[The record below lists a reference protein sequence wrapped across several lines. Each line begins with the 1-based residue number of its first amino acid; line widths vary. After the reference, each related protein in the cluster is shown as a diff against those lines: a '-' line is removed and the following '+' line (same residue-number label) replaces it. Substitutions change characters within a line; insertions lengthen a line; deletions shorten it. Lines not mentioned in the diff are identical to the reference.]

1 MDKQQMQ
8 EVIAEVLRDADLH
21 SGDIPAI
28 DLYLD
33 QILSLVA
40 DNRATASSYYQDK
53 PLTKTMV
60 NNYSKDGLIKPV
72 KGKKYA
78 KEHIVQM
85 LLVYALKSS
94 MPIGEIKRMLTGVD
108 EIEGFED
115 SDLIACYDRYLDT
128 KEDVRAMSRDVV
140 ERLLAEQELEVE
152 NDRDFLVFLL
162 SLVAL
167 SSYTNGIARALIAAR
182 YPDPEL
188 LERER
193 RERADEERAREKEE
207 RKQEKEEKKKKKDKD
222 KEKDKDK
229 DKEKETR
236 EEEKS
241 EESIEN
247 DVGAKTEA

>member
-1 MDKQQMQ
+1 MDKQRMQ
-8 EVIAEVLRDADLH
+8 QVIEEVLRDADLR
-21 SGDIPAI
+21 SQDIPAI

-94 MPIGEIKRMLTGVD
+94 MSIGEIKRMLTGVD
-108 EIEGFED
+108 D
-115 SDLIACYDRYLDT
+115 SENFTDGDLIACYDRYLDQ
-128 KEDVRAMSRDVV
+128 KEDVRDMSRDVV
-140 ERLLAEQELEVE
+140 ERLLREQSLAIED
-152 NDRDFLVFLL
+152 DRDFLVFLL
-162 SLVAL
+162 SLIAL

-182 YPDPEL
+182 YPDPEV
-188 LERER
+188 LEKER
-193 RERADEERAREKEE
+193 KEKAKEKEE
-207 RKQEKEEKKKKKDKD
+207 EERRQEKEKKKKDKD
-222 KEKDKDK
+222 SKKSVA
-229 DKEKETR
+229 DKEADVAKV
-236 EEEKS
+236 
-241 EESIEN
+241 IED
-247 DVGAKTEA
+247 DVGANVE

>member
-1 MDKQQMQ
+1 MDKQQMHQ
-8 EVIAEVLRDADLH
+8 LIEEVLRDADLH
-21 SGDIPAI
+21 SRDIPAI

-40 DNRATASSYYQDK
+40 DNRATSSSYYQDK

-94 MPIGEIKRMLTGVD
+94 MSIGEIKRMLTGVD
-108 EIEGFED
+108 ELEDFEG

-128 KEDVRAMSRDVV
+128 KDDIRAMSREAVDRMLEEQQLSV
-140 ERLLAEQELEVE
+140 ED
-152 NDRDFLVFLL
+152 DRDFLVFLL
-162 SLVAL
+162 SLVAF
-167 SSYTNGIARALIAAR
+167 SSYTNSIARALIAAR

-193 RERADEERAREKEE
+193 KERAEEEKAREKEE
-207 RKQEKEEKKKKKDKD
+207 RKQEKEKKKKG

-229 DKEKETR
+229 TTAAR
-236 EEEKS
+236 EEQLI
-241 EESIEN
+241 EE
-247 DVGAKTEA
+247 DVGVKVE

>member
-1 MDKQQMQ
+1 MDKQLMQ
-8 EVIAEVLRDADLH
+8 QVIEEVLRDADLR
-21 SGDIPAI
+21 SQDIPAI

-94 MPIGEIKRMLTGVD
+94 MSIGEIKRMLTGVD
-108 EIEGFED
+108 D
-115 SDLIACYDRYLDT
+115 SENFTDGDLIACYDRYLDQ
-128 KEDVRAMSRDVV
+128 KEDVRDMSRDVV
-140 ERLLAEQELEVE
+140 ERLLREQSLAIED
-152 NDRDFLVFLL
+152 DRDFLVFLL
-162 SLVAL
+162 SLIAL

-182 YPDPEL
+182 YPDPEV
-188 LERER
+188 LEKER
-193 RERADEERAREKEE
+193 KEKAKEKEE
-207 RKQEKEEKKKKKDKD
+207 EERRQEKEKKKKDKD
-222 KEKDKDK
+222 SKKSAA
-229 DKEKETR
+229 DKEADVAKV
-236 EEEKS
+236 
-241 EESIEN
+241 IED
-247 DVGAKTEA
+247 DVGANAE

>member
-1 MDKQQMQ
+1 MDKQLMQ
-8 EVIAEVLRDADLH
+8 QVIEEVLRDADLR
-21 SGDIPAI
+21 SQDIPAI

-94 MPIGEIKRMLTGVD
+94 MSIGEIKRMLTGVD
-108 EIEGFED
+108 D
-115 SDLIACYDRYLDT
+115 SENFTDGDLIACYDRYLDQ
-128 KEDVRAMSRDVV
+128 KEDVRDMSRDVV
-140 ERLLAEQELEVE
+140 ERLLREQSLAIED
-152 NDRDFLVFLL
+152 DRDFLVFLL
-162 SLVAL
+162 SLIAL

-182 YPDPEL
+182 YPDPEV
-188 LERER
+188 LEKERKEKAKEKEGEER
-193 RERADEERAREKEE
+193 R
-207 RKQEKEEKKKKKDKD
+207 QEKEKKKKDKD
-222 KEKDKDK
+222 SKKSAA
-229 DKEKETR
+229 DKEADVAKV
-236 EEEKS
+236 
-241 EESIEN
+241 IED
-247 DVGAKTEA
+247 DVGANVE

>member
-8 EVIAEVLRDADLH
+8 EIIAEVLRDADLR
-21 SGDIPAI
+21 SQDIPAI

-40 DNRATASSYYQDK
+40 DNRATASAYHQDK

-85 LLVYALKSS
+85 LLVNALKSS

-108 EIEGFED
+108 VLEGFED
-115 SDLIACYDRYLDT
+115 RDLIACYDRYLDT
-128 KEDVRAMSRDVV
+128 KEDARALSCDVV
-140 ERLLAEQELEVE
+140 ERLLTEQALSVE
-152 NDRDFLVFLL
+152 DDRDFLVFLL
-162 SLVAL
+162 SLVAV

-188 LERER
+188 LEKER
-193 RERADEERAREKEE
+193 RERADEEKAREKEE
-207 RKQEKEEKKKKKDKD
+207 RKREKKK
-222 KEKDKDK
+222 E
-229 DKEKETR
+229 KEKEK
-236 EEEKS
+236 EK
-241 EESIEN
+241 EPAAAETAQAIED
-247 DVGAKTEA
+247 DVGTAKEG

>member
-1 MDKQQMQ
+1 MNMEQMQ
-8 EVIAEVLRDADLH
+8 HIISEVLRDADLR
-21 SGDIPAI
+21 SSEIPSI

-33 QILSLVA
+33 QILSLVE
-40 DNRATASSYYQDK
+40 DKRSTGSELTRQDK

-94 MPIGEIKRMLTGVD
+94 MSIGEIKRMLSGV
-108 EIEGFED
+108 ENLEGFED
-115 SDLIACYDRYLDT
+115 SDLIACYDRYLDHKDAVRGMSSEVT
-128 KEDVRAMSRDVV
+128 DNLLETLGLDVED
-140 ERLLAEQELEVE
+140 
-152 NDRDFLVFLL
+152 DRDFLVFLL

-188 LERER
+188 IERER
-193 RERADEERAREKEE
+193 KERVREERQREKEE
-207 RKQEKEEKKKKKDKD
+207 REREKEEKKKEKD

-229 DKEKETR
+229 DKEKEP
-236 EEEKS
+236 EPADE
-241 EESIEN
+241 EN
-247 DVGAKTEA
+247 DGAVTESEDSDV

>member
-1 MDKQQMQ
+1 MDKQLIQQ
-8 EVIAEVLRDADLH
+8 VIEEVLRDADLR
-21 SGDIPAI
+21 SQDIPAI

-94 MPIGEIKRMLTGVD
+94 MSIGEIKRMLTGVD
-108 EIEGFED
+108 D
-115 SDLIACYDRYLDT
+115 SENFTDGDLIACYDRYLDQ
-128 KEDVRAMSRDVV
+128 KEDVRDMSRDVV
-140 ERLLAEQELEVE
+140 ERLLREQSLAIED
-152 NDRDFLVFLL
+152 DRDFLVFLL
-162 SLVAL
+162 SLIAL

-182 YPDPEL
+182 YPDPEV
-188 LERER
+188 LEKER
-193 RERADEERAREKEE
+193 KEKAKEKEE
-207 RKQEKEEKKKKKDKD
+207 EERRQEKEKKKKDKD
-222 KEKDKDK
+222 SKKSVA
-229 DKEKETR
+229 DKEADVAKV
-236 EEEKS
+236 
-241 EESIEN
+241 IED
-247 DVGAKTEA
+247 DVGANVE

>member
-1 MDKQQMQ
+1 MDKQLMQ
-8 EVIAEVLRDADLH
+8 QVIEEVLRDADLR
-21 SGDIPAI
+21 SQDIPAI

-40 DNRATASSYYQDK
+40 DNRAAASSYHQDK

-94 MPIGEIKRMLTGVD
+94 MSIGEIKRMLTGVD
-108 EIEGFED
+108 ELDNFTDG
-115 SDLIACYDRYLDT
+115 DLIACYDRYLDQ
-128 KEDVRAMSRDVV
+128 KDDVRAMSRDVV
-140 ERLLAEQELEVE
+140 DRLLSEQSLKIED
-152 NDRDFLVFLL
+152 DRDFLVFLL
-162 SLVAL
+162 SLIAL

-188 LERER
+188 LEKER
-193 RERADEERAREKEE
+193 KERAETEKAREKEE
-207 RKQEKEEKKKKKDKD
+207 RRQEKEKKK
-222 KEKDKDK
+222 KEKDKDSK
-229 DKEKETR
+229 NTSAVKTPDPAQV
-236 EEEKS
+236 
-241 EESIEN
+241 IED
-247 DVGAKTEA
+247 DVGAKAE

>member
-1 MDKQQMQ
+1 MDKQLMQ
-8 EVIAEVLRDADLH
+8 QVIEEVLRDADLR
-21 SGDIPAI
+21 SQDIPAI

-94 MPIGEIKRMLTGVD
+94 MSIGEIKRMLTGVD
-108 EIEGFED
+108 D
-115 SDLIACYDRYLDT
+115 SENFTDGDLIACYDRYLNQ
-128 KEDVRAMSRDVV
+128 KEDVRDMSRDVV
-140 ERLLAEQELEVE
+140 ERLLREQSLAIED
-152 NDRDFLVFLL
+152 DRDFLVFLL
-162 SLVAL
+162 SLIAL

-182 YPDPEL
+182 YPDPEV
-188 LERER
+188 LEKER
-193 RERADEERAREKEE
+193 KEKAKEKEE
-207 RKQEKEEKKKKKDKD
+207 EERRQEKEKKKKDKD
-222 KEKDKDK
+222 SKKSVA
-229 DKEKETR
+229 DKEADVAKV
-236 EEEKS
+236 
-241 EESIEN
+241 IED
-247 DVGAKTEA
+247 DVGANAE

>member
-8 EVIAEVLRDADLH
+8 EIIAEVLRDADLR
-21 SGDIPAI
+21 SQDIPAI

-40 DNRATASSYYQDK
+40 DSRADAAACYQDK

-78 KEHIVQM
+78 KEHIIQM

-94 MPIGEIKRMLTGVD
+94 MSIGEIKRMLSGVYETENFD
-108 EIEGFED
+108 D
-115 SDLIACYDRYLDT
+115 RDLIACYDRYLDT
-128 KEDVRAMSRDVV
+128 KEDVRVMSCDIV
-140 ERLLAEQELEVE
+140 ERLLAEQALDVE

-162 SLVAL
+162 SLTAL
-167 SSYTNGIARALIAAR
+167 SSYTNGIVRALIAAR

-188 LERER
+188 LEKER

-207 RKQEKEEKKKKKDKD
+207 RKREKKK
-222 KEKDKDK
+222 E
-229 DKEKETR
+229 KEKESTPP
-236 EEEKS
+236 EPEKS
-241 EESIEN
+241 IED
-247 DVGAKTEA
+247 DVGAVKE

>member
-8 EVIAEVLRDADLH
+8 EVIAEVLRDADLR
-21 SGDIPAI
+21 SQDIPAI

-40 DNRATASSYYQDK
+40 DNRATAAAYYQDK

-78 KEHIVQM
+78 KEHIIQM

-94 MPIGEIKRMLTGVD
+94 MSISEIKRMLSGVYETENFD
-108 EIEGFED
+108 D
-115 SDLIACYDRYLDT
+115 RDLIACYDRYLDT
-128 KEDVRAMSRDVV
+128 KEDVRVMSCDVV
-140 ERLLAEQELEVE
+140 ERLLTEQELDVE

-162 SLVAL
+162 SLTAL
-167 SSYTNGIARALIAAR
+167 SSYTNGIVRALIAAR

-188 LERER
+188 LEKER

-207 RKQEKEEKKKKKDKD
+207 RKREKKK
-222 KEKDKDK
+222 E
-229 DKEKETR
+229 KEKETIPP
-236 EEEKS
+236 EPEKS
-241 EESIEN
+241 IED
-247 DVGAKTEA
+247 DVGAATE

>member
-8 EVIAEVLRDADLH
+8 EIIAEVLRDADLR
-21 SGDIPAI
+21 SQDIPAI

-40 DNRATASSYYQDK
+40 DNRATASAYYQDK

-94 MPIGEIKRMLTGVD
+94 MPIGEIKRMLAGVD
-108 EIEGFED
+108 GLDGFED

-128 KEDVRAMSRDVV
+128 KEDVRAMSCDAV
-140 ERLLAEQELEVE
+140 ERLLTEQGLSVE
-152 NDRDFLVFLL
+152 DDRDFLVLLL
-162 SLVAL
+162 SLTAL

-182 YPDPEL
+182 YPDPESA
-188 LERER
+188 EKER

-207 RKQEKEEKKKKKDKD
+207 RRREKKKEKEKEKE
-222 KEKDKDK
+222 KEKDRVAENPDA
-229 DKEKETR
+229 EQA
-236 EEEKS
+236 
-241 EESIEN
+241 IEN
-247 DVGAKTEA
+247 DVGTSQG

>member
-1 MDKQQMQ
+1 MDKQLMQ
-8 EVIAEVLRDADLH
+8 QVIEEVLRDADLR
-21 SGDIPAI
+21 SQDIPAI

-94 MPIGEIKRMLTGVD
+94 MSIGEIKRMLTGVD
-108 EIEGFED
+108 D
-115 SDLIACYDRYLDT
+115 SENFTDGDLIACYDRYLDQ
-128 KEDVRAMSRDVV
+128 KEDVRDMSRDVV
-140 ERLLAEQELEVE
+140 ERLLREQSLAIED
-152 NDRDFLVFLL
+152 DRDFLVFLL
-162 SLVAL
+162 SLIAL

-182 YPDPEL
+182 YPDPEV
-188 LERER
+188 LEKER
-193 RERADEERAREKEE
+193 KEKAKEKEE
-207 RKQEKEEKKKKKDKD
+207 EERRQEKEKKKKDKD
-222 KEKDKDK
+222 SKKSVA
-229 DKEKETR
+229 DKEADVAKV
-236 EEEKS
+236 
-241 EESIEN
+241 IED
-247 DVGAKTEA
+247 DVGANVE

>member
-1 MDKQQMQ
+1 MDKQQMHQ
-8 EVIAEVLRDADLH
+8 LIEEVLRDADLH
-21 SGDIPAI
+21 SRDIPAI

-40 DNRATASSYYQDK
+40 DNRATASSYYRDK

-94 MPIGEIKRMLTGVD
+94 MSIGEIKRMLSGVD
-108 EIEGFED
+108 ELEGFED

-128 KEDVRAMSRDVV
+128 KDDIRAMSRDAV
-140 ERLLAEQELEVE
+140 ERILEEQELSVE
-152 NDRDFLVFLL
+152 DDRDFLVFLL
-162 SLVAL
+162 SLVAF

-182 YPDPEL
+182 YPDSEL

-193 RERADEERAREKEE
+193 KERAEEEKAREKEE
-207 RKQEKEEKKKKKDKD
+207 RKQEKEKKKKS
-222 KEKDKDK
+222 KEKDKAAAARD
-229 DKEKETR
+229 EQLI
-236 EEEKS
+236 EE
-241 EESIEN
+241 
-247 DVGAKTEA
+247 DVGVKVE

>member
-1 MDKQQMQ
+1 MDKQLMQ
-8 EVIAEVLRDADLH
+8 QVIEEVLRDADLR
-21 SGDIPAI
+21 SQDIPAI

-94 MPIGEIKRMLTGVD
+94 MSIGEIKRMLTGVD
-108 EIEGFED
+108 D
-115 SDLIACYDRYLDT
+115 SENFTDGDLIACYDRYLDQ
-128 KEDVRAMSRDVV
+128 KEDVRDMSRDVV
-140 ERLLAEQELEVE
+140 ERLLREQSLAIED
-152 NDRDFLVFLL
+152 DRDFLVFLL
-162 SLVAL
+162 SLIAL

-182 YPDPEL
+182 YPDPEV
-188 LERER
+188 LEKER
-193 RERADEERAREKEE
+193 KEKAKEKEE
-207 RKQEKEEKKKKKDKD
+207 EERRQEKEKKKKDKD
-222 KEKDKDK
+222 SKKSVA
-229 DKEKETR
+229 DKEADVAKV
-236 EEEKS
+236 
-241 EESIEN
+241 IED
-247 DVGAKTEA
+247 DVGANAE

>member
-1 MDKQQMQ
+1 MDKQLMQ
-8 EVIAEVLRDADLH
+8 QVIEEVLRDADLR
-21 SGDIPAI
+21 SQDIPAI

-94 MPIGEIKRMLTGVD
+94 MSICEIKRMLTGVD
-108 EIEGFED
+108 D
-115 SDLIACYDRYLDT
+115 SENFTDGDLIACYDRYLDQ
-128 KEDVRAMSRDVV
+128 KEDVRDMSRDVV
-140 ERLLAEQELEVE
+140 ERLLREQSLAIED
-152 NDRDFLVFLL
+152 DRDFLVFLL
-162 SLVAL
+162 SLIAL

-182 YPDPEL
+182 YPDPEV
-188 LERER
+188 LEKKRKEQ
-193 RERADEERAREKEE
+193 AKEKEE
-207 RKQEKEEKKKKKDKD
+207 EERRQEKEKKKKDKD
-222 KEKDKDK
+222 SKKSAAD
-229 DKEKETR
+229 R
-236 EEEKS
+236 EADVAKA
-241 EESIEN
+241 IED
-247 DVGAKTEA
+247 DVGANAE

>member
-1 MDKQQMQ
+1 MDNQLMQQ
-8 EVIAEVLRDADLH
+8 VISEVLRDADLR
-21 SGDIPAI
+21 SQDIPAI

-40 DNRATASSYYQDK
+40 DNRATASAYYQDK

-94 MPIGEIKRMLTGVD
+94 MSIGEIKRILTGVD
-108 EIEGFED
+108 ELEDFED
-115 SDLIACYDRYLDT
+115 KDLIACYDRYLDH
-128 KEDVRAMSRDVV
+128 KDDVRALSRDVV
-140 ERLLAEQELEVE
+140 DRLLTEQELSIED
-152 NDRDFLVFLL
+152 DRDFLVFLL

-167 SSYTNGIARALIAAR
+167 SSYTNGMARALIAAR

-193 RERADEERAREKEE
+193 RERAEEEKAREKEE
-207 RKQEKEEKKKKKDKD
+207 RKQEKEKKK
-222 KEKDKDK
+222 KDKDK
-229 DKEKETR
+229 DKEKEKDKDSVDG
-236 EEEKS
+236 EPQQA
-241 EESIEN
+241 IED
-247 DVGAKTEA
+247 DVGAKTE

>member
-8 EVIAEVLRDADLH
+8 EIIGEVLRDADLR
-21 SGDIPAI
+21 SQDIPAI

-33 QILSLVA
+33 QILNLVA
-40 DNRATASSYYQDK
+40 DNRATASAYYQEK

-108 EIEGFED
+108 ELDDFED

-128 KEDVRAMSRDVV
+128 KDDVRALSYDVV
-140 ERLLAEQELEVE
+140 ERLLSEQELSVE

-188 LERER
+188 LEKER
-193 RERADEERAREKEE
+193 KERAEEARAREKEE
-207 RKQEKEEKKKKKDKD
+207 RKQEKEKKKKE
-222 KEKDKDK
+222 KEKDKES
-229 DKEKETR
+229 KEDPLPPELA
-236 EEEKS
+236 
-241 EESIEN
+241 IEN
-247 DVGAKTEA
+247 DVGAKSE

>member
-1 MDKQQMQ
+1 MDKQLMQ
-8 EVIAEVLRDADLH
+8 QVIEEVLRDADLR
-21 SGDIPAI
+21 SQDIPAI

-94 MPIGEIKRMLTGVD
+94 MSIGEIKRMLTGVD
-108 EIEGFED
+108 D
-115 SDLIACYDRYLDT
+115 SENFTDGDLIACYDRYLDQ
-128 KEDVRAMSRDVV
+128 KEDVRDMSRDVV
-140 ERLLAEQELEVE
+140 ERLLREQSLAIED
-152 NDRDFLVFLL
+152 DRDFLVFLL
-162 SLVAL
+162 SLIAL

-182 YPDPEL
+182 YPDPEV
-188 LERER
+188 LEKER
-193 RERADEERAREKEE
+193 KEKAKEKEE
-207 RKQEKEEKKKKKDKD
+207 EERRQEKEKKKKDKD
-222 KEKDKDK
+222 SKKSAADKVPAVSSK
-229 DKEKETR
+229 ANAASSLPPRKR
-236 EEEKS
+236 
-241 EESIEN
+241 
-247 DVGAKTEA
+247 

>member
-8 EVIAEVLRDADLH
+8 DIIAEVLRDSDLR
-21 SGDIPAI
+21 SQDIPAI

-40 DNRATASSYYQDK
+40 DSHAAASSYHQDK

-94 MPIGEIKRMLTGVD
+94 MPIGEIKRMLTGVYEAD
-108 EIEGFED
+108 GFGD

-128 KEDVRAMSRDVV
+128 KNDVRAMSRDAV
-140 ERLLAEQELEVE
+140 ERLFSEQELSVE
-152 NDRDFLVFLL
+152 DDRDFLVFLL
-162 SLVAL
+162 SLIAL

-182 YPDPEL
+182 YPDPETV
-188 LERER
+188 ERER
-193 RERADEERAREKEE
+193 RERADEERTREKEE
-207 RKQEKEEKKKKKDKD
+207 RKREKKK
-222 KEKDKDK
+222 E
-229 DKEKETR
+229 KEKETADA
-236 EEEKS
+236 ESKS
-241 EESIEN
+241 AAET
-247 DVGAKTEA
+247 DATAKK